1 VQPRPASNRFSFATS
16 REMEV
21 KTSDRKKGTTMLNY
35 IVRVADVLRRDEK
48 GATAIEY
55 GLIAGLVSVVIIG
68 TLITLGGDLLSVFTS
83 IQTGLAAVPAAG
95 P

>member
-1 VQPRPASNRFSFATS
+1 
-16 REMEV
+16 MEV
-21 KTSDRKKGTTMLNY
+21 NTSNRKKGTTMLNY
-35 IVRVADVLRRDEK
+35 IVRAADVLRRDEK